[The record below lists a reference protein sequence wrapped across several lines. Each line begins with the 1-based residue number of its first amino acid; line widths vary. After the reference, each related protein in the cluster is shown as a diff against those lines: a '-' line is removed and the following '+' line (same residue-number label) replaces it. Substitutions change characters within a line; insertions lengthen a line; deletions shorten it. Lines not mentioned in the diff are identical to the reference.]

1 MDMNKLVLNN
11 YKTHLMVLTST
22 KKHANHLFL
31 NTGGRKFTW
40 CKGAF
45 KYYIR
50 RVSQI
55 LDPHVSARL
64 SQVLT
69 PQKFADVI
77 LEQKV
82 SCLTAYTTRLKFY
95 SILLS

>member
-31 NTGGRKFTW
+31 HTGGRKVTW

-45 KYYIR
+45 KYYIS

-69 PQKFADVI
+69 PKKIADVF
-77 LEQKV
+77 LN
-82 SCLTAYTTRLKFY
+82 RR
-95 SILLS
+95 